1 MNRITLFLFFAILTI
16 AASGKTFT
24 NGSVKGV
31 LRDEKNQPVPF
42 ATLMLKS
49 AADSSLYKGELT
61 NENGEF
67 HIENIKEG
75 NYYLEVK
82 TIGFE
87 KFRSA
92 SISISEQQ
100 PSAHLGNL
108 LLKSNAQNLSAVTVS
123 TDKPFI
129 ERQVDRTVVNIENSL
144 IHQGSSILDVME
156 KLPAVQVNQDGQIS
170 LKGKSGLIIMID
182 GKPTGMSGQ
191 DLANMLKGMSS
202 ANVQKIEII
211 TNPSAKYD
219 AAGNAG
225 IINIVMK
232 KNRREGLSGGVNTSY
247 GQGRYEKAT
256 AGFNLAF
263 KNRKYN
269 LFMNYNFSHR
279 KGFNNLVLVRKFYNA
294 DTLNTVFDTD
304 NYIVFPFNTHN
315 LRLGSDFYISKKT
328 TISVLASGVL
338 NHFKPT
344 ADNHTDILDGNNN
357 IVNSYDFTNRSNDNW
372 HNFSMNTELKHQFD
386 STGKE
391 LTVDLDY
398 ASYGNKTDQRFTNT
412 LRDENGD
419 FVNKSVLIGDQDG
432 SLTIY
437 SAKADYSNPLKKNA
451 KFEAGWKSSYVE
463 ANSDVKFYNEVNYAL
478 VFDSTRS
485 NHFIYSENIN
495 AAYINHNQE
504 FKKLSVQLGLRAEHT
519 NANGKQVLT
528 GQTFHRNY
536 VQLFP
541 SVFFDYKLNEKH
553 GLNLSLGRRID
564 RPAYQQMNPFRKL
577 IDATTYAEGNP
588 YLLPQISYNS
598 ELTYSFLNTVFLTLG
613 YSYTTDNITDVLVQ
627 DGAKRVTVQT
637 ITNLAEVHSYNVNLV
652 FTKKLTKWWTTNT
665 SLFSYY
671 SQFTGTVNNYSFNQ
685 GWPSFT
691 FNTSNSFPLMKGLSA
706 ELSFIYNHKSLYGVT
721 FMNPNYNLTIGLQ
734 QSILKKRGSITVN
747 FSDILWTAWPSGV
760 TKFGNVN
767 ESWWAKRDTRVI
779 NVSFNY
785 RFGKNKASM
794 RKNTGADDEKKR
806 AG

>member
-1 MNRITLFLFFAILTI
+1 MFV
-16 AASGKTFT
+16 AASANSFN
-24 NGSVKGV
+24 NGSVKGILV
-31 LRDEKNQPVPF
+31 DEKNQPVPF
-42 ATLMLKS
+42 ATLMLRS
-49 AADSSLYKGELT
+49 SADSSLYKGELT
-61 NENGEF
+61 NENGVF
-67 HIENIKEG
+67 NFENIKEG

-82 TIGFE
+82 TIGFQ
-87 KFRSA
+87 KFRSGP
-92 SISISEQQ
+92 ITISEQG
-100 PSAHLGNL
+100 PVTDLGTL
-108 LLKSNAQNLSAVTVS
+108 SLKSNAQNLSAVTVS

-191 DLANMLKGMSS
+191 DLANILKGMSS
-202 ANVQKIEII
+202 SNVQKIEII

-225 IINIVMK
+225 IINIIMK

-247 GQGRYEKAT
+247 GQGRYEKAS

-263 KNRKYN
+263 KNKRYN
-269 LFMNYNFSHR
+269 LFSNYTFSHR
-279 KGFNNLVLVRKFYNA
+279 KGFNNLVLTRRFYNG
-294 DTLNTVFDTD
+294 DTLKTVFDTY
-304 NYIVFPFNTHN
+304 NYIIFPFNTHN
-315 LRLGSDFYISKKT
+315 LRLGADFYVSKKT
-328 TISVLASGVL
+328 TISVLTSGVL
-338 NHFKPT
+338 NHFQPS
-344 ADNHTDILDGNNN
+344 ADNHTDILDGNNER
-357 IVNSYDFTNRSNDNW
+357 VNSFDFTNRSNDQW
-372 HNFSMNTELKHQFD
+372 HNYSVNTELKHQFD

-391 LTVDLDY
+391 LILDLDY
-398 ASYGNKTDQRFTNT
+398 AAYGNETDQKFTNK
-412 LRDENGD
+412 LNDADGN
-419 FVNKSVLIGDQDG
+419 FISQSLLIGDQDG
-432 SLTIY
+432 ALTIY
-437 SAKADYSNPLKKNA
+437 SAKADYSNPLKKKA

-463 ANSDVKFYNEVNYAL
+463 ANNDVKFFNQVNEDL

-495 AAYINHNQE
+495 AAYVNYNKE
-504 FKKLSVQLGLRAEHT
+504 FNKLSVQLGLRFEHT
-519 NANGKQVLT
+519 NANGHQVIT
-528 GQTFHRNY
+528 GQKFHRNY
-536 VQLFP
+536 AQLFP
-541 SVFFDYKLNEKH
+541 SVFFDYKINEKH
-553 GLNLSLGRRID
+553 GINLSLGRRID

-627 DGAKRVTVQT
+627 DGEKRITVQT
-637 ITNLAEVHSYNVNLV
+637 IVNLAEVHSYNANLV

-671 SQFTGTVNNYSFNQ
+671 SQYIGTVNNYSFNQ

-691 FNTSNSFPLMKGLSA
+691 FNTSNSFPLAKGLSA
-706 ELSFIYNHKSLYGVT
+706 ELSFIYNHRSLYGVT
-721 FMNPNYNLTIGLQ
+721 LMNPNYNLTIGLQ
-734 QSILKKRGSITVN
+734 QSILKKRGSIAVN
-747 FSDILWTAWPSGV
+747 FSDILWKAWPGGV
-760 TKFGNVN
+760 TQFGNVN
-767 ESWWAKRDTRVI
+767 ESWAARRDTRVL

-785 RFGKNKASM
+785 RFGKGKANM